1 MIKDIEFSEIKQ
13 VNLAVVNDSKQEE
26 DDWNVY
32 LINLSKEKITG
43 VLITSKG
50 YGKEGKET
58 STLRHFFEEVLAESH
73 IKIEIIQPE
82 VFGLNNEYWVSFF
95 RGNKMYD
102 KRYIFLPETIQ
113 EKNYSTIPIMNV
125 KGILHP

>member
-1 MIKDIEFSEIKQ
+1 MIKDIEFPEIKQ

-82 VFGLNNEYWVSFF
+82 VFGLNNEYWVSFNF
-95 RGNKMYD
+95 DGYMYD
-102 KRYIFLPETIQ
+102 KKYVF
-113 EKNYSTIPIMNV
+113 V
-125 KGILHP
+125 KGSIAEYNFTLIPFINKKGVMIR

>member
-1 MIKDIEFSEIKQ
+1 MIKDIEFPEIKQ

-26 DDWNVY
+26 EDWNVY

-50 YGKEGKET
+50 YGKKGKET
-58 STLRHFFEEVLAESH
+58 STLRHFFEEVLPESY

-113 EKNYSTIPIMNV
+113 EKNYTTIPVMNV